1 MTTSEQEVSKS
12 GALKQ
17 RPGASVWSHWL
28 RAFWPVLVVVVAGAT
43 LFRQAVVD
51 SILSTPHPGLV
62 YTIFGVLAAAVVLSA
77 LTLRRY
83 LREEKWARDL
93 YKADAAG
100 RLALLSQ
107 AQELSDMGPVYRT
120 ALQSDPSVQ
129 RHALQQKIEA
139 ELFAAEEHLFGR
151 LTLPNYLGGA
161 LVGIGLVGTF
171 VGLLGSLADLGSLF
185 ASLMN
190 AGNSSADPVAM
201 FSDMLRRLQEPMKG
215 MGTAFVA
222 SLYGLMGSL
231 VMGLVTY
238 SVRKSGG
245 SAVSRVREFLRLL
258 AEEQNASQDP
268 DVPWSEAAWEKLF
281 AVMDVERNTLSHS
294 LADFMVVLERQTQVM
309 DGLNA
314 QIRDGNEKTAR
325 LSAALQA
332 FDAMGQQIVL
342 GQERVVAHLERVDRS
357 QRQGFESLLSVLT
370 QLSRP
375 PERRL
380 WLAGLWLVVA
390 CAIVAVGSTWMNY
403 RLSAQILS
411 QVHAATTEPSPL
423 LAPPTPTP
431 SAPAAAAAP
440 VVSLGEVTVQP
451 GDMLEKI
458 AVRHG
463 VTVAEIRAA
472 NPELKNPDRLSIG
485 QRLRLPSR

>member
-1 MTTSEQEVSKS
+1 MWARWV
-12 GALKQ
+12 
-17 RPGASVWSHWL
+17 R
-28 RAFWPVLVVVVAGAT
+28 WPSAVVVVAAGAT

-62 YTIFGVLAAAVVLSA
+62 YTIFGVLTTAVMLSA
-77 LTLRRY
+77 LALRRY
-83 LREEKWARDL
+83 VREEKLARDL
-93 YKADAAG
+93 CEADMAG
-100 RLALLSQ
+100 RQALLPR
-107 AQELSDMGPVYRT
+107 AQDRSDMGPVYRA
-120 ALQSDPSVQ
+120 ALQSDPTVQ

-231 VMGLVTY
+231 IMGLVTY

-245 SAVSRVREFLRLL
+245 LALSRAREFLRVI

-268 DVPWSEAAWEKLF
+268 DQPWSEAAWEKLF

-294 LADFMVVLERQTQVM
+294 LADFMAVLERQTHVM
-309 DGLNA
+309 EGLNA
-314 QIRDGNEKTAR
+314 QIREGNEKSAR

-332 FDAMGQQIVL
+332 FDAMGQQIVS
-342 GQERVVAHLERVDRS
+342 GQERVVAHLDRVDRS
-357 QRQGFESLLSVLT
+357 QREGLASVLAALT

-375 PERRL
+375 PQQRL
-380 WLAGLWLVVA
+380 LVAGVWLVVA

-403 RLSAQILS
+403 RLNTQMLS
-411 QVHAATTEPSPL
+411 QMQ
-423 LAPPTPTP
+423 
-431 SAPAAAAAP
+431 AAASVPASVSAGHEALPVPVVEPTRAEPGREAP
-440 VVSLGEVTVQP
+440 VREVTVQS
-451 GDMLEKI
+451 GDALESIARREGVSLAAML
-458 AVRHG
+458 AV
-463 VTVAEIRAA
+463 
-472 NPELKNPDRLSIG
+472 NPELKNPDRLLVG
-485 QRLRLPSR
+485 QKLRLPAR